1 MILDSRFLLCW
12 LAPVVAGLFSPYAQG
27 LKHLIAFEG
36 KVAFYGF
43 FVLYLFYA
51 LFALIKSPLVVKILK
66 NTLLVLSV
74 LFALVHFFLARY
86 FDMLLTPST
95 IDTILAT
102 NLKESHDFFKSMVLP
117 HSGVLL
123 GVLAVCGLFL
133 YLVRPT
139 ISLKPK
145 THLVLSIVFV
155 LGIGAHIVKIRSVNM
170 KLAYGASQAIERVIP
185 LIREAHAIY
194 TSLKEYGNNQA
205 ILQAIREPLPKDYLK
220 VDDDSV
226 PNVVLIVGESAS
238 RNFMGVYGYPV
249 PNTPFLS
256 GLAERERERERDR
269 KIYSCLRTPSHPL
282 AGQTARLRSF

>member
-43 FVLYLFYA
+43 LVLYLFYA

-133 YLVRPT
+133 YLVRPI

-145 THLVLSIVFV
+145 THLVLSIIFV
-155 LGIGAHIVKIRSVNM
+155 LGIGAHIAKIRSVNM

-185 LIREAHAIY
+185 LIREGYAIY

-256 GLAERERERERDR
+256 GLAEREREREREIAKFIR
-269 KIYSCLRTPSHPL
+269 V
-282 AGQTARLRSF
+282 